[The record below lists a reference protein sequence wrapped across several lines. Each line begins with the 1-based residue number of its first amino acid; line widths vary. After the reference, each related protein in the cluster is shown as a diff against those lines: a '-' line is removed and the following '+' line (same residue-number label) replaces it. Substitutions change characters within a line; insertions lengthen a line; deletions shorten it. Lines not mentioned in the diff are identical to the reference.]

1 MKETKKFDLLILGG
15 GPAGMTAAIYA
26 ARAGMRVV
34 IVESD
39 ICGGLVNSTNVVEN
53 FPSYPSIHGME
64 LMQKVTEQVEALGV
78 EVDQVAEVTDV
89 RLTETVKE
97 IETEEYVYQAPAVI
111 LSTGRKPVPLDINTN
126 ECRQI
131 HYCSV
136 CDGTDYKG
144 KRVLIVGGGNSG
156 FDEACYLN
164 SLGVAEICLIEQM
177 DQFFAAESTQ
187 KRLMSCDNVIATTS
201 TRVIELIGEDRLKA
215 VRLENV
221 STGETKI
228 VDTDGIF
235 VYMGQVP
242 NTELFKGLITLN
254 DDGYIIANEEM
265 ETNLAGV
272 YAAGDVRQKKY
283 RQITTAM
290 SDGTIA
296 ALSAEAYIRRQIQSP
311 VYA

>member
-1 MKETKKFDLLILGG
+1 MKETKQFDLLILGG

-26 ARAGMRVV
+26 ARASLHAA
-34 IVESD
+34 IVESN

-53 FPSYPSIHGME
+53 FPSYKSIHGME

-78 EVDQVAEVTDV
+78 EVDQVADVTDV
-89 RLTETVKE
+89 RLTYTPTE
-97 IETEEYVYQAPAVI
+97 IETEEFIYQAPAVI
-111 LSTGRKPVPLDINTN
+111 LSTGRKPVPLDIDTG
-126 ECRQI
+126 ECQQI
-131 HYCSV
+131 HYCSI
-136 CDGTDYKG
+136 CDGAAYKG
-144 KRVLIVGGGNSG
+144 KRVLIIGGGNSG

-164 SLGVAEICLIEQM
+164 SLGVAEVHLVEEM
-177 DQFFAAESTQ
+177 DRFFAAETTQ
-187 KRLMSCDNVIATTS
+187 KKLLSCDNVIATTS
-201 TRVIELIGEDRLKA
+201 TRVVELIGEDRLKA
-215 VRLENV
+215 VRIENLC
-221 STGETKI
+221 TGDTKI

-242 NTELFKGLITLN
+242 NTELFKDAITLN
-254 DDGYIIANEEM
+254 DEGYIIANEEM

-296 ALSAEAYIRRQIQSP
+296 ALSAEAYIRRKI
-311 VYA
+311 